1 MLKRTLSRN
10 ANANPED
17 VLATKRALAAAG
29 LYAIPDWGI
38 TPFPDEAMFKGIET
52 FQRRSGHPRPDG
64 VARPGDETAHA
75 LAGLNAGAAKG
86 GLIHV
91 DAYEQTRS
99 GHATPV
105 SEHFRGRSGEGGGK
119 GDGKGS
125 DLPPIVPPVKN
136 PRVRGKDGYGEGH
149 YGAGRG
155 EDKDGNPRTHT
166 GVDLVTTP
174 GKIVQSPVSGR
185 VETRPANNGGYNNG
199 DWIEPYPD
207 DPEKRGQLKGVGIIT
222 PDGHRVRIL
231 YVDPDAVGLRPGQR
245 IEAGQPIGA
254 AQDLS
259 GVYPPKKKG
268 PMTNHIHV
276 DVRGNGQFKNPT
288 GEILKR

>member
-1 MLKRTLSRN
+1 MIKKLLSRS
-10 ANANPED
+10 ANADPDD

-29 LYAIPDWGI
+29 LYETPEWGI
-38 TPFPDEAMFKGIET
+38 TPFSDEAMFRGIET
-52 FQRRSGHPRPDG
+52 LQRRSGHPRPNG
-64 VARPGDETAHA
+64 VVRPDDDTAHA

-136 PRVRGKDGYGEGH
+136 PRVRGRDGYGEGH
-149 YGAGRG
+149 YGAGRTG
-155 EDKDGNPRTHT
+155 KDGKPLPPHK
-166 GVDLVTTP
+166 GIDFVTTP
-174 GKIVQSPVSGR
+174 GETVYSPVAGIVENPFDPYRSDPSKRGKLSAVPIRTDDGR
-185 VETRPANNGGYNNG
+185 VVE
-199 DWIEPYPD
+199 
-207 DPEKRGQLKGVGIIT
+207 V
-222 PDGHRVRIL
+222 L
-231 YVDPDAVGLRPGQR
+231 YVDPEAVNLKKGDKVKIGD
-245 IEAGQPIGA
+245 PIGK

-259 GVYPPKKKG
+259 VMYPPKKDGKI
-268 PMTNHIHV
+268 MTNHV
-276 DVRGNGQFKNPT
+276 DIRVRDKNGIYVDPT
-288 GEILKR
+288 SAVLGRR